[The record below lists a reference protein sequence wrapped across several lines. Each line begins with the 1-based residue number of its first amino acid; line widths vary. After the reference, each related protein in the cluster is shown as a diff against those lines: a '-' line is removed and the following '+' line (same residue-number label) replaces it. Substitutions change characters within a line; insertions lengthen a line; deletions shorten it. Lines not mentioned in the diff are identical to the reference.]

1 MSEGVHEHKY
11 IYIMLWIVIKVKL
24 SVKLTDL
31 IRSVNS
37 LIQLCLCIPKYVWP
51 FYNIMHE
58 RVNPFHATLPFL
70 FTLKASENLWLS
82 DAFSEYRKRSVAEHG
97 LRISEELSEISIR
110 DKNGPESH
118 KSVDG
123 DWSRIEYIYLKH
135 FSFRV
140 PHIGEER

>member
-1 MSEGVHEHKY
+1 
-11 IYIMLWIVIKVKL
+11 
-24 SVKLTDL
+24 
-31 IRSVNS
+31 
-37 LIQLCLCIPKYVWP
+37 
-51 FYNIMHE
+51 MHE
-58 RVNPFHATLPFL
+58 KVNPFHATLPFL

-82 DAFSEYRKRSVAEHG
+82 DAFSEYRERPLAEHE

-110 DKNGPESH
+110 DKNGSEYH